1 MRRRTF
7 AGLSRTR
14 RTVVTGGTTSWGII
28 GIGQLGASLVEGIY
42 QSEAPFSIC
51 LSPRGES
58 QVRAL
63 AARFPIVV
71 ATDNQSV
78 VDSVD
83 HVILAVRPD
92 QVADVANALNFRS
105 GQVIVSV
112 AAGIKHTSLQ
122 TVVEPAVAVRAMP
135 VLSAAIADSPTSV
148 YPANAAVVDLF
159 ERLGPVH
166 AFDDEDAFS
175 AAVVAATYYGW
186 VYALMDTCAGWLEH
200 NGVATETSR
209 ALIAQMTRAAC
220 NRSLDSGL
228 DMGAM
233 AEAIARPGTF
243 TGIGLDL
250 LGERGA
256 LDAWS
261 DACQGVLDAC
271 RKRER

>member
-1 MRRRTF
+1 M
-7 AGLSRTR
+7 
-14 RTVVTGGTTSWGII
+14 TGADTSWGII
-28 GIGQLGASLVEGIY
+28 GIGRLGASLVEGIY
-42 QSEAPFSIC
+42 QSKAPFSIR

-92 QVADVANALNFRS
+92 QVAGVANALNFRS
-105 GQVIVSV
+105 GQVVVSV
-112 AAGIKHTSLQ
+112 AAGITHTSLLA
-122 TVVEPAVAVRAMP
+122 VVEPAVAVRAMP

-148 YPANAAVVDLF
+148 YPANAAAMDLF

-175 AAVVAATYYGW
+175 VAVVAATYYGW

-200 NGVATETSR
+200 NGVATQTSR

-220 NRSLDSGL
+220 NQTLDSGF

-233 AEAIARPGTF
+233 AQEIARPGTF

-250 LGERGA
+250 LRERGA
-256 LDAWS
+256 LEAWS
-261 DACQGVLDAC
+261 DACEGVLGAC

>member
-1 MRRRTF
+1 M
-7 AGLSRTR
+7 
-14 RTVVTGGTTSWGII
+14 TGADTSWGII
-28 GIGQLGASLVEGIY
+28 GIGQLGASLVEGLY
-42 QSEAPFSIC
+42 QSETPFSIC

-58 QVRAL
+58 QVRTL

-92 QVADVANALNFRS
+92 QVADVANALKFRS

-112 AAGIKHTSLQ
+112 AAGVKHTSLQ
-122 TVVEPAVAVRAMP
+122 AVVEPAIAVRAMP
-135 VLSAAIADSPTSV
+135 VLSAAIADSPTTV
-148 YPANAAVVDLF
+148 YPANAAAVGLF
-159 ERLGPVH
+159 EHLGPVH

-175 AAVVAATYYGW
+175 AAVVAATYYVW
-186 VYALMDTCAGWLEH
+186 VYALMDTCAGWLEN

-209 ALIAQMTRAAC
+209 SLIAQMTRAAC
-220 NRSLDSGL
+220 NQSLDSGF

-250 LGERGA
+250 LRERGA
-256 LDAWS
+256 LQAWS
-261 DACQGVLDAC
+261 DACQGVLGAC